1 MEGLTNLGRGE
12 ERLVREAFNGV
23 RGEEHRHSSRHG
35 GLRGVGDGGARGH
48 SFVSQLSCYQFL
60 SSCKA

>member
-12 ERLVREAFNGV
+12 ERLVREEFDGV

-35 GLRGVGDGGARGH
+35 GGGGGGGGG
-48 SFVSQLSCYQFL
+48 SPPL
-60 SSCKA
+60 